1 LSIIDCLS
9 AGYRFLGWRIELLII
24 PLVLDFMLWLGPRFG
39 VAPIFDALAESYT
52 TAASMEGLTPDL
64 QLIFDQFAVSV
75 REIGQYTNLADGL
88 VSGAVLHVPTLGPVG
103 APVNAT
109 IITVANPLAA
119 LLLWFCFGLIGVL
132 LGVIYLGLLARR
144 LPIGG
149 MAYVDLGGFVGA
161 TVLHWLRAVGFIL
174 LVFVLLLAIYI
185 PTAFVI
191 TLLMFISPALGT
203 AALASTGALA
213 LVLFFYLYFV
223 TAAIVMD
230 NLGVW
235 PAIVRSV
242 QLVRQNFWATLG
254 FISVSTLIG
263 WGFALLAAQIAQ
275 NAAWLHVA
283 ALIVNAYIGTGLA
296 LALLVFYRSRLL
308 KAQEAA

>member
-64 QLIFDQFAVSV
+64 QMIFDQFAVSV

-109 IITVANPLAA
+109 IITIANPLVA

-149 MAYVDLGGFVGA
+149 MAYVDLGGFVAA

-174 LVFVLLLAIYI
+174 LVFVLLFMIYI

-235 PAIVRSV
+235 PAIVRSA

>member
-64 QLIFDQFAVSV
+64 QMIFDQFAVSV

-88 VSGAVLHVPTLGPVG
+88 GERCGAACAHVG
-103 APVNAT
+103 ACRRAGKRHDHHGCQS
-109 IITVANPLAA
+109 AGGAAA
-119 LLLWFCFGLIGVL
+119 LVLLGLIGVL

-149 MAYVDLGGFVGA
+149 MAYVDLGGFVAA

-174 LVFVLLLAIYI
+174 LVFVLLFMIYI